1 MLVHPN
7 MDPVALDLG
16 FLEIHWYGLMY
27 LFGFLA
33 AYILCR
39 QRAKAGK
46 APFLVEQV
54 DDLIFYAALG
64 VIIGA
69 RMGYMLFYGLDAL
82 IAEPTSIF
90 KVWQGGMS
98 FHGGFLGVIIAVY
111 WYCKK
116 QQIPMGSVFDIIV
129 TAAPLGLFF
138 GRMGNFIG
146 QELWGRETNVPWGM
160 LFPKDPLA
168 LTRHPSQLY
177 EAFLEG
183 ILLFAIMIWFTH
195 KPKPQWSPAAL
206 FVMLYGVFRFVVEF
220 FREPDA
226 HIGFDILGIFSR
238 GQLLSLPMVI
248 VGIALFIW
256 AYKTQTPVDFGAYQ
270 KQQKKN
276 SKRG

>member
-16 FLEIHWYGLMY
+16 FLQIHWYGLMY
-27 LFGFLA
+27 LLGFLA

-39 QRAKAGK
+39 KKAAAGK

-54 DDLIFYAALG
+54 DDVIFYAALG

-69 RMGYMLFYGLDAL
+69 RIGYMLFYGFGEL
-82 IAEPTSIF
+82 IADPLSLL

-98 FHGGFLGVIIAVY
+98 FHGGFLGVIIAIF

-146 QELWGRETNVPWGM
+146 QELWGRETDLPWGM
-160 LFPKDPLA
+160 LFPKDSLQ
-168 LTRHPSQLY
+168 LVRHPSQLY

-183 ILLFAIMIWFTH
+183 ILLFAIMLWFTR
-195 KPKPQWSPAAL
+195 KPRPQWSAAAL
-206 FVMLYGVFRFVVEF
+206 FVMLYGLFRFIVEF

-226 HIGFDILGIFSR
+226 HIGFDLLGVFSR
-238 GQLLSLPMVI
+238 GQLLSLPMVL
-248 VGIALFIW
+248 VGLGIFIW
-256 AYKTQTPVDFGAYQ
+256 AYKTQQAVNFSDYQ
-270 KQQKKN
+270 KQQQKRT
-276 SKRG
+276 KRG